1 MAQQTIGRY
10 RILESI
16 ASGTQ
21 GSVYRA
27 FDPEN
32 QRLVAIKILH
42 ASLTGD
48 VTYVERF
55 HREASLAASV
65 DHPNVVKIFEVG
77 RDGDQHFLALEFLPE
92 NLNTLIESGA
102 LPIRGAAELAAGI
115 ADGLGAVHA
124 LGIVHRDVKPQNVL
138 FNADGTPKVTDF
150 GIARAESLST
160 MTATGMIM
168 GTPHYM
174 APEQAEGH
182 RVDARTDV
190 YALGCV
196 LYQMLSGEV
205 PFSGDTPFSVL
216 RKHLEQEPRPIRTL
230 RREVPR
236 ALANVIAKAMS
247 KSPEDRYADGAAMA
261 QAIRSAVPGIRSVAV
276 TPPRIPAGTADLPP
290 VDQPPGAIGERGGI
304 APGAIDGVGQG
315 GAAACLDV
323 PG

>member
-10 RILESI
+10 RIPESI

-21 GSVYRA
+21 GTVYRA
-27 FDPEN
+27 FDLEN
-32 QRLVAIKILH
+32 QRLVAIKVLH

-230 RREVPR
+230 RRDVPR
-236 ALANVIAKAMS
+236 GLADVIARAMS
-247 KSPEDRYADGAAMA
+247 KSPGDRYVDGAAMA
-261 QAIRSAVPGIRSVAV
+261 QAIRSAMPGMRSVAV
-276 TPPRIPAGTADLPP
+276 TPPRIPAYTADLPP
-290 VDQPPGAIGERGGI
+290 VDQPPAGAP
-304 APGAIDGVGQG
+304 APGRSRFR
-315 GAAACLDV
+315 
-323 PG
+323 